1 MDCVQVAHSHVIAMT
16 IPCPAGLDVKYHK
29 ELTYDKTR
37 RFNNDDKNP
46 KPIVHEG
53 YLQLQMVSEIPH
65 KFWGMKRAIAL
76 HRAKRN
82 GGVAVRKSPD
92 SDSADDHA
100 HGPAPDPAPR
110 HYSCV
115 FWEIL
120 VCLWGAPKKRRYFSS
135 HTTIL

>member
-53 YLQLQMVSEIPH
+53 YLHLQMVSEIPH

-82 GGVAVRKSPD
+82 GGVAVRKSSD

-115 FWEIL
+115 F
-120 VCLWGAPKKRRYFSS
+120 
-135 HTTIL
+135 